1 MQCQW
6 QTRSHLQYYSKHLMH
21 RPAPVLVAG
30 RTTSSAQHSTD
41 PRRSSMERSRK
52 IFRKIASAS
61 YRIVAVANDYADRE
75 DSNGIPRCHFQLEE
89 DMRRIS
95 VACEC
100 LAAILDKPPSEQGPA
115 VDVRIQDWLN
125 TDGPQECLRTLD
137 RMENLLQQDTSFL
150 TLPRIFRRGR
160 GSTATQ
166 DKIKGA
172 VDLFNSCK
180 GWFHFLFS
188 TEIW

>member
-1 MQCQW
+1 
-6 QTRSHLQYYSKHLMH
+6 
-21 RPAPVLVAG
+21 
-30 RTTSSAQHSTD
+30 
-41 PRRSSMERSRK
+41 MERSRK

-61 YRIVAVANDYADRE
+61 HQVVTVANDYADRE
-75 DSNGIPRCHFQLEE
+75 DSNGVPRCHFQLEE

-95 VACEC
+95 VACDC
-100 LAAILDKPPSEQGPA
+100 LAAILDKPPFEEGPT

-125 TDGPQECLRTLD
+125 TDEPQECLHTLS
-137 RMENLLQQDTSFL
+137 RMESLLLQDTSSRM
-150 TLPRIFRRGR
+150 PRIFRRGR

-166 DKIKGA
+166 DKIKEA